1 MAKKTKPLPEVICLS
16 DGDDDHDD
24 PNELS
29 TPVKNEPSKMTN
41 GIQKTDLC
49 PVSDWS
55 VQRKDIARIPDL
67 SIKRTDLIKQSI
79 EIRCTLICFGIVE
92 FHIESD
98 TILMSNTEFEFKL
111 QSSSME
117 NLNIKLAYSDILK
130 FFYSYQSQPPA
141 AFIQVRSEFA
151 ELFDKYIPSSDEHG
165 KKFDPNAKDEKR
177 RRIILYL
184 EPLTSEME
192 SIQISSIYYYLKAK
206 APSMNVCCVNGAR
219 AQELFNLSRCE
230 NVSQETPLLTPFIVD
245 EKLLTP
251 RTVGLNQNT
260 IKFDLSIE
268 DLKCL
273 NEGEFLND
281 TIIDFYLQYVYHEI
295 LSEEDRRRTYLFN
308 SFFYTRLTRK
318 TNDDVS
324 TVSAAERRYSRVKRW
339 LRDVDI
345 FSKDFLIVPI
355 NQTAHW
361 FIVLIQ
367 YHNQVP
373 TEADLI
379 SDDDDDDDQ
388 PLREKTSAKPMEI
401 AEIPSSPSKTRSKT
415 PAIVMF
421 DSLRSGAKNRV
432 SATLRE
438 FLQMEYDHKKPL
450 PKDSSAR
457 KIFNA
462 DTISAIE
469 AAVPQQP
476 NYFDCGLYILQY
488 IESFFSHRSPTINF
502 QSASTFAD
510 WCETNS
516 MGSSKRK
523 QIFQIINQHTI
534 AKVD

>member
-1 MAKKTKPLPEVICLS
+1 MTMFRPFRMFKFL
-16 DGDDDHDD
+16 HDR
-24 PNELS
+24 
-29 TPVKNEPSKMTN
+29 
-41 GIQKTDLC
+41 
-49 PVSDWS
+49 W
-55 VQRKDIARIPDL
+55 
-67 SIKRTDLIKQSI
+67 
-79 EIRCTLICFGIVE
+79 
-92 FHIESD
+92 
-98 TILMSNTEFEFKL
+98 
-111 QSSSME
+111 
-117 NLNIKLAYSDILK
+117 
-130 FFYSYQSQPPA
+130 
-141 AFIQVRSEFA
+141 
-151 ELFDKYIPSSDEHG
+151 
-165 KKFDPNAKDEKR
+165 KKFSKQNA
-177 RRIILYL
+177 
-184 EPLTSEME
+184 
-192 SIQISSIYYYLKAK
+192 
-206 APSMNVCCVNGAR
+206 
-219 AQELFNLSRCE
+219 FFSR
-230 NVSQETPLLTPFIVD
+230 
-245 EKLLTP
+245 
-251 RTVGLNQNT
+251 
-260 IKFDLSIE
+260 
-268 DLKCL
+268 
-273 NEGEFLND
+273 
-281 TIIDFYLQYVYHEI
+281 
-295 LSEEDRRRTYLFN
+295 
-308 SFFYTRLTRK
+308 
-318 TNDDVS
+318 
-324 TVSAAERRYSRVKRW
+324 AAERRYSRVKRW

-388 PLREKTSAKPMEI
+388 PLSEKKSAKTMEI
-401 AEIPSSPSKTRSKT
+401 TEISSSPSKTRSKT

-457 KIFNA
+457 KIFNS